1 MATNTVHKTGTTKN
15 PAGLVIE
22 RNGMEFTL
30 SWKVMDKDYSDGLQ
44 VQWRTNYS
52 NPGVWLDI
60 DVTTSDTSG
69 TGSVIPGTK
78 YPFTSKIFNEITM
91 RVRGK
96 RSDTSE
102 TSTSGDTTTNTI
114 TSYSWSGW
122 STKSYKVSVPRQPSA
137 AEELVDTY
145 PTCRFSWQTISAY
158 NDEYP
163 ATNVE
168 WQSMLINECTE
179 VNGEKLTWNSSKL
192 GWMTGT
198 DDLNGEK
205 IISEDSTTLANGS
218 YTRWLRVRSRGPAG
232 ASAWRYIKHVYAVP
246 YTATIN
252 SNAKYTYARM
262 SGASTTDVRV
272 EWTSNSN
279 AAHPIDY
286 TEVQYVIGTPSA
298 ASLAP
303 PTNGWATGAT
313 ITDSAGTDIVQFVI
327 DDQVAT
333 DECLWVRVANYH
345 DVETNPAISNTLILM
360 TGKLAA
366 PAISGTV
373 ATDSDQRSATITF
386 SNNSSVPDS
395 RIAVV
400 FYRGKNAGY
409 ICGVSNHGDTSITVT
424 NLLPWSS
431 STAVSFGLFAFRGTY
446 TYSNGWKEGFQYT
459 TYMITE
465 ARPMTSDTVT
475 QGGNVPIAPTG
486 VSATQADGSAEAL
499 VRWNWNWNE
508 ATQAEVSWST
518 NRNAWQSTTG
528 PSVYVVNAVN
538 APEIRVTGLTV
549 GVTWYFRVR
558 FLGTTDAST
567 VYGPYSNI
575 MSVTVGSAPLKPSL
589 ALSGTVAQKTT
600 WVTASWEFLSTDG
613 TNQSSAVLWE
623 CSANGESI
631 KQVGMASWQQYC
643 SFRPDKQQWGTGSIH
658 YLKVRVTSASGLISE
673 WSDPVAITIA
683 DPVTCTITQASLG
696 PEFAIPYIYPSADI
710 YPDDDLYPS
719 NGRNGQYKLSDM
731 PLTVTVTG
739 AGAGGITT
747 VAVERLMD
755 YSIERPDGSHTSGY
769 AGETI
774 ALFSQVGEAQ
784 ITIDNDDLIGT
795 FDDGAW
801 YQLVATVQDGIGQT
815 ATESRRFIVDWEHQ
829 AIIPSASATM
839 TGTVA
844 IISAEEPEEAEEGD
858 YIDIYRLSADK
869 PELIYTN
876 AQFGEQYVDPYPALG
891 KHGGHR
897 VVYRTSNGD
906 YITGD
911 NHVAW
916 TDLGEENGDLLDI
929 KDAIIDFAG
938 DQIVLEYNID
948 LSSNWSKDFQET
960 KYLGGAVQGDWNPGV
975 SRTGTISG
983 VAYSINDL
991 DKISAMRRL
1000 AAHPGICH
1008 VRTPDGSSFS
1018 ADVQVSESQSY
1029 SSGGKAA
1036 NFTLNITR
1044 VDPEELDGVS
1054 YAQWIGG

>member
-145 PTCRFSWQTISAY
+145 PTCRFSWQTISTY

-163 ATNVE
+163 STNVE

-252 SNAKYTYARM
+252 SNAKYTYARL

-298 ASLAP
+298 ANLAP

-327 DDQVAT
+327 NDQVAT

-360 TGKLAA
+360 TGKLET
-366 PAISGTV
+366 PSFSGSVSVDSTQRKAI
-373 ATDSDQRSATITF
+373 ITF
-386 SNNSSVPDS
+386 SDNSSVPDS
-395 RIAVV
+395 RVAVV
-400 FYRGKNAGY
+400 FYRGNNAGY
-409 ICGVSNHGDTSITVT
+409 ICGVSSHGDTSITVT
-424 NLLPWSS
+424 NLLPWNAG
-431 STAVSFGLFAFRGTY
+431 TAVSFGLFAFRGTA
-446 TYSNGWKEGFQYT
+446 TTSSGWKEGYQYT
-459 TYMITE
+459 TCMITD
-465 ARPMTSDTVT
+465 ARPMTSDTAT
-475 QGGNVPIAPTG
+475 QGGNVPIAPNRC
-486 VSATQADGSAEAL
+486 SAAQVDGTTEVL
-499 VRWNWNWNE
+499 VTWDWNWNG

-518 NRNAWQSTTG
+518 NRNAWQSNNN
-528 PSVYVVNAVN
+528 PSTYTVSNIN
-538 APEIRVTGLTV
+538 APQLRVTNLNV
-549 GVTWYFRVR
+549 GTTFYFRVR
-558 FLGTTDAST
+558 FASVSAGAE
-567 VYGPYSNI
+567 VYGPYCNT
-575 MSVTVGSAPLKPSL
+575 MSVTIGSAPLKPTL
-589 ALSGTVAQKTT
+589 TLSGTVVQRTT
-600 WVTASWEFLSTDG
+600 WVTASWAYLSTDG
-613 TNQSSAVLWE
+613 SGQGAATVWEVTSAGNRIQLI
-623 CSANGESI
+623 ARAGG
-631 KQVGMASWQQYC
+631 QHYC
-643 SFRPDKQQWGTGSIH
+643 SFLPKSLEWDAGTLHFIS
-658 YLKVRVTSASGLISE
+658 VQVTSSSGLSSE
-673 WSDPVAITIA
+673 WSDPVAIAVA
-683 DPVTCTITQASLG
+683 DPVVCTITQASLG
-696 PEFAIPYIYPSADI
+696 PEFTIPFIYPASDI
-710 YPDDDLYPS
+710 YPGSDIYPS
-719 NGRNGQYKLSDM
+719 NGRDGQYKLTEM
-731 PLTVTVTG
+731 PLTVTITG

-747 VAVERLMD
+747 LAVERLMD
-755 YSIERPDGSHTSGY
+755 YSMERPDGSIADGY

-774 ALFSQVGEAQ
+774 ALFRQIGETQ

-795 FDDGAW
+795 IDDGAW
-801 YQLVATVQDGIGQT
+801 YQLVATVHDGVGQA
-815 ATESRRFIVDWEHQ
+815 ATEIRRFIVDWEHQ
-829 AIIPSASATM
+829 AIIPSASVTV
-839 TGTVA
+839 TGTAA
-844 IISAEEPEEAEEGD
+844 IISADEPEGAEAGD

-869 PELIYTN
+869 PELIYRN
-876 AQFGEQYVDPYPALG
+876 AQFGERYVDPYPALG

-1000 AAHPGICH
+1000 AAHTGICH

-1029 SSGGKAA
+1029 TSGGKVA
-1036 NFTLNITR
+1036 NFTLNVTR
-1044 VDPEELDGVS
+1044 VDPESLDGVS
-1054 YAQWIGG
+1054 YEQWIGG